1 VSESPPRTKEL
12 TVAKQINCDCGY
24 VVKGADDDELVA
36 NAETHMREVH
46 PEMAGKMN
54 RDQILAMASEA

>member
-1 VSESPPRTKEL
+1 M
-12 TVAKQINCDCGY
+12 AKQINCDCGY

-54 RDQILAMASEA
+54 RDQILAMATEG